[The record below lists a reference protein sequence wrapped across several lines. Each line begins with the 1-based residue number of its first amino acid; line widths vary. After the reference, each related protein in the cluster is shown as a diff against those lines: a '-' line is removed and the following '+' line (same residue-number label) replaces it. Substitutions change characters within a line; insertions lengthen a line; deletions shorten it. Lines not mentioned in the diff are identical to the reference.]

1 MPLPL
6 TPPPLAAYQ
15 DLIDLA
21 LAEDVGPGDITSNL
35 VIPAASEG
43 SARIEARS
51 DLTVSGLY
59 VAADVIRAVNPEI
72 RLTPEAQESETVQ
85 AGQVLMRLNGS
96 MRGILAAER
105 TALNFLGRLCGV
117 ATLTRRYVQTVS
129 HTRCQIVDTRKTL
142 PGWRALDKFAVAS
155 GGGTNHRFA
164 LYDGILLKD
173 NHVASAG
180 GVEAAVTAALRG
192 APSGM
197 RVQVE
202 VESLEDAEKAC
213 QAGADF
219 LLLDNQTPDQVR
231 RITEHLGDRATL
243 EASGGITLANLKEYA
258 ETGVHRISLGA
269 LTHSAP
275 AADVALEIEASNSEP
290 GTR

>member
-21 LAEDVGPGDITSNL
+21 LAEDIGPGDITSNL

-85 AGQVLMRLNGS
+85 AGRVLMRLNGS

-275 AADVALEIEASNSEP
+275 AADVALEIEASNAEP
-290 GTR
+290 ETR

>member
-6 TPPPLAAYQ
+6 TPPPLAAYH

-21 LAEDVGPGDITSNL
+21 LAEDVGPGDITSSL

-43 SARIEARS
+43 SARIEARA

-72 RLTPEAQESETVQ
+72 RLTPEAKESETVQ
-85 AGQVLMRLNGS
+85 AGRVLMRLSGS

-117 ATLTRRYVQTVS
+117 ATLTRRYVETVA

-275 AADVALEIEASNSEP
+275 AADVALEIEASNTEP

>member
-1 MPLPL
+1 MPL

-21 LAEDVGPGDITSNL
+21 LAEDIGPGDITSNL

-59 VAADVIRAVNPEI
+59 VATDVIRAVNPEI
-72 RLTPEAQESETVQ
+72 RLTPEAQEGDTVQ
-85 AGQVLMRLNGS
+85 AGRVLMRLNGS

-275 AADVALEIEASNSEP
+275 AADVALEIESSNAEP

>member
-21 LAEDVGPGDITSNL
+21 LAEDVGPGDITSDL

-72 RLTPEAQESETVQ
+72 RLTPEAHESETVQ
-85 AGQVLMRLNGS
+85 AGRILMRLNGS

-117 ATLTRRYVQTVS
+117 ATLTRRYVQAVA

-275 AADVALEIEASNSEP
+275 AADVALEIEASNTEP

>member
-1 MPLPL
+1 VPLPL

-21 LAEDVGPGDITSNL
+21 LAEDIGPGDITSNL

-275 AADVALEIEASNSEP
+275 AADVALEIEASNAEP
-290 GTR
+290 ETR

>member
-21 LAEDVGPGDITSNL
+21 LAEDIGPGDITSNL

>member
-21 LAEDVGPGDITSNL
+21 LAEDIGPGDITSNL

-275 AADVALEIEASNSEP
+275 AADVALEIEASNAEP
-290 GTR
+290 ETR

>member
-1 MPLPL
+1 VPLPL

-21 LAEDVGPGDITSNL
+21 LAEDVGPGDITSDL

-72 RLTPEAQESETVQ
+72 RLTPEAHESETVQ
-85 AGQVLMRLNGS
+85 AGRILMRLNGS

-117 ATLTRRYVQTVS
+117 ATLTRRYVQAVA

-275 AADVALEIEASNSEP
+275 AADVALEIEASNTEP

>member
-1 MPLPL
+1 MPL

-21 LAEDVGPGDITSNL
+21 LAEDVGPGDITSDL

-72 RLTPEAQESETVQ
+72 RLTPEAHESETVQ
-85 AGQVLMRLNGS
+85 AGRILMRLNGS

-117 ATLTRRYVQTVS
+117 ATLTRRYVQAVA

-275 AADVALEIEASNSEP
+275 AADVALEIEASNTEP

>member
-21 LAEDVGPGDITSNL
+21 LAEDIGPGDITSNL

-59 VAADVIRAVNPEI
+59 VATDVIRAVNPEI
-72 RLTPEAQESETVQ
+72 RLTPEAQEGDTVQ
-85 AGQVLMRLNGS
+85 AGRVLMRLNGS

-231 RITEHLGDRATL
+231 RITKHLGDRATL

-275 AADVALEIEASNSEP
+275 AADVALEIESSNAEP

>member
-85 AGQVLMRLNGS
+85 AGRILMRLNGS

-117 ATLTRRYVQTVS
+117 ATLTRRYVQTVA

-192 APSGM
+192 APSDM

-275 AADVALEIEASNSEP
+275 AADVALEIEASNTEP

>member
-21 LAEDVGPGDITSNL
+21 LAEDIGPGDITSNL
-35 VIPAASEG
+35 VIPAGSEG

-85 AGQVLMRLNGS
+85 AGRVLMRLNGS

-117 ATLTRRYVQTVS
+117 ATLTRHYVQTVS

-275 AADVALEIEASNSEP
+275 AADVALEIEASNTEP

>member
-21 LAEDVGPGDITSNL
+21 LAEDIGPGDITSNL

-275 AADVALEIEASNSEP
+275 AADVALEIEASNTEP

>member
-1 MPLPL
+1 VPLPL

-72 RLTPEAQESETVQ
+72 RLTPEAHESETVQ
-85 AGQVLMRLNGS
+85 AGRILMRLNGS

-117 ATLTRRYVQTVS
+117 ATLTRRYVQTVA
-129 HTRCQIVDTRKTL
+129 HTRCQIVDTRKTV

-219 LLLDNQTPDQVR
+219 LLLDNRTPDQVR

-275 AADVALEIEASNSEP
+275 AADVALEIEASNTEP
-290 GTR
+290 VTP

>member
-1 MPLPL
+1 MRTHL
-6 TPPPLAAYQ
+6 TQPALDAYQ
-15 DLIDLA
+15 ELIGLA
-21 LAEDVGPGDITSNL
+21 LAEDVGTGDITSNL
-35 VIPAASEG
+35 VIPATAEG

-51 DLTVSGLY
+51 DLTVSGLF
-59 VAADVIRAVNPEI
+59 VAGEVIGAVDSTI
-72 RLTPEAQESETVQ
+72 RIEFLAQEGEPVE
-85 AGQVLMRLNGS
+85 AGRVLMALHGS
-96 MRGILAAER
+96 QRGILAAER
-105 TALNFLGRLCGV
+105 TALNFLGRMCGI
-117 ATLTRRYVQTVS
+117 ATLTRRYASAVA
-129 HTRCQIVDTRKTL
+129 HTECQIVDTRKTL
-142 PGWRALDKFAVAS
+142 PGWRALDKFAVAC

-173 NHVASAG
+173 NHVAAAG
-180 GVEAAVTAALRG
+180 GVEAAVRAALGG
-192 APSGM
+192 ANEGM

-219 LLLDNQTPDQVR
+219 LLLDNQSPEQVR
-231 RITEHLGDRATL
+231 AIVERLGKRAVL

-275 AADVALEIEASNSEP
+275 AADVALEFENPEAAD
-290 GTR
+290 G